1 MAAIKPDRARSTAYR
16 RQRIVCLVAAT
27 ALIVAATAPGA
38 IGLGVPGIVLA
49 ALAVPQ
55 WRGRA
60 PVAWI
65 GTALGYASRAR
76 HTYASG
82 GFLPLVAPD
91 ATVVPLEISGAE
103 VGGIADR
110 HGLAAIVEIGDPEAL
125 LVTGEIAV
133 PLPAELA
140 GSPTPAEP
148 TATTQVLVVRRAQFQ
163 RLFVAVRVG
172 GDGVGWT
179 DAQLRQAL
187 SAAVRGVV
195 RRLARSGV
203 TGQVLSVQ
211 ATSRTVDWAVNA
223 APHKAANATETLNGT
238 EALNAARAV
247 NAATTVTT
255 AGQARGARADAD
267 VTTIDERW
275 DHLRV
280 GPAEDA
286 VAHVTIRVGLRA
298 DRLSSELL
306 ARLLAVPATAIA
318 LSIADEQLLMRVA
331 GPTTAALA
339 AAVASVMTVCPGAVR
354 QLDGEQRAG
363 LVATLPVGVTGALT
377 RARATANRTH
387 RGRARDEFALPSRPV
402 TTAMPAPPPLA
413 LPDVGLLLGR
423 DRRGAQVF
431 LQLDPHR
438 RTPIRL
444 AVVGGPAA
452 ARVLSER
459 LRALGA
465 PHGGSAAVPVA
476 MAVLERL
483 TPADSATLASADIVV
498 CQPVS
503 QPEAALVASALRL
516 TRAGAWLSRIDGDMI
531 AIISHGVVRWAQLS
545 AFTGKPRRLHGLA
558 GLAGVAG
565 T

>member
-1 MAAIKPDRARSTAYR
+1 MAAIKTDRARSTVYR
-16 RQRIVCLVAAT
+16 RQRIACLVAAA
-27 ALIVAATAPGA
+27 ALLVAATAPGA
-38 IGLGVPGIVLA
+38 IVLSVPGIVLA
-49 ALAVPQ
+49 ALAVPA

-65 GTALGYASRAR
+65 GTGLGYASRAR

-82 GFLPLVAPD
+82 GFLPVVAPD
-91 ATVVPLEISGAE
+91 ATVVPLEISGTD
-103 VGGIADR
+103 VGAIADR
-110 HGLAAIVEIGDPEAL
+110 HGLAAIVEIGDPDAL

-148 TATTQVLVVRRAQFQ
+148 AATTQVVVVRRAQFQ

-179 DAQLRQAL
+179 DAQLRRAL

-203 TGQVLSVQ
+203 TGHVLSMQ
-211 ATSRTVDWAVNA
+211 ATARTVSWAVNA
-223 APHKAANATETLNGT
+223 APYETVATETVRATVTLD
-238 EALNAARAV
+238 AAKTV
-247 NAATTVTT
+247 NA
-255 AGQARGARADAD
+255 GGHSHGAHAAAD

-280 GPAEDA
+280 GAAEHV
-286 VAHVTIRVGLRA
+286 VAHVTVRIGLRA

-306 ARLLAVPATAIA
+306 ARLLAAPATAVA
-318 LSIADEQLLMRVA
+318 LSISDEQLLMRVA
-331 GPTTAALA
+331 APTTAALA
-339 AAVASVMTVCPGAVR
+339 VAVAGVMAACPGAVR

-363 LVATLPVGVTGALT
+363 LVATLPVGVTGP
-377 RARATANRTH
+377 ATPVRGNATRTH

-402 TTAMPAPPPLA
+402 TAAMPAPPPLA

-452 ARVLSER
+452 ARVLSGR

-483 TPADSATLASADIVV
+483 TPADSATLASADVVV

-531 AIISHGVVRWAQLS
+531 AIISHGAVRWAQLS